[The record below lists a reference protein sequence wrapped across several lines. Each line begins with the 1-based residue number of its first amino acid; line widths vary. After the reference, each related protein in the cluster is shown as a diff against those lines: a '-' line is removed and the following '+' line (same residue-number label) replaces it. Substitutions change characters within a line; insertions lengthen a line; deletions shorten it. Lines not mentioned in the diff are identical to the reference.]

1 MVVGDV
7 EADVRVTEVQ
17 GVSVV
22 EITQPETAV
31 VLRRASDQR
40 AVALDFRMR
49 ADTQSAHEARVDE
62 KVVVTARLEL
72 DQQRNVHIG
81 GEKLRFGEFDPLFD
95 VLVVGNGYALFVL
108 ECDVLVEAEVV
119 SSKPRPV
126 IRWILPVAQQDE
138 VDGIDGYTDGFG
150 TLREVFRIV
159 RQREV
164 AEVRDQPVVVDAD
177 SGPAAVAPQDAARLL
192 LAFRFLNSMTL

>member
-119 SSKPRPV
+119 QFEAQARHQV
-126 IRWILPVAQQDE
+126 DFTVAQQDE
-138 VDGIDGYTDGFG
+138 VDGIDGY
-150 TLREVFRIV
+150 
-159 RQREV
+159 
-164 AEVRDQPVVVDAD
+164 AD
-177 SGPAAVAPQDAARLL
+177 
-192 LAFRFLNSMTL
+192 